1 MKKLFLSFLI
11 ITSIHSLNAQTEA
24 EKDIRKL
31 DSLDAI
37 TFMKNDIVA
46 LEKLWDVNF
55 VVTNPFNMVV
65 KLPQIKALMQ
75 NQKITQVPFVRVIE
89 NIGFN
94 KNIAI
99 VMGTETPD
107 EKMAATG
114 VPKSVLAKRRF
125 TNIWMKKEEG
135 WKLVARQASNI

>member
-1 MKKLFLSFLI
+1 MKKHLLLI
-11 ITSIHSLNAQTEA
+11 LIMVTIQNINAQTEA
-24 EKDIRKL
+24 EKEIRKL
-31 DSLDAI
+31 DSLEVVS
-37 TFMKNDIVA
+37 FLKNDIVA
-46 LEKLWDVNF
+46 MEKLWDINY

-89 NIGFN
+89 NISFN
-94 KNIAI
+94 ENIAI

-107 EKMAATG
+107 EKMAANG
-114 VPKSVLAKRRF
+114 VPKNVLAKRRF
-125 TNIWMKKEEG
+125 TNIWMRKKEG